1 MSKNDKKLKILK
13 NRARELSEE
22 LKENG
27 EIGNQIEIIEFV
39 LAYEKYGVESCFV
52 REVYPMKEFTHIPG
66 TPNFVMG
73 IINVRG
79 QIISIIDIK
88 KFFGLPEKGLTDLNR
103 VIIAEYNGMEVGVLA
118 DLILGVHNIA
128 LGEIQSSLP
137 TLTEIRSKYLK
148 GITRDGIVILDIVKL
163 LSDSKLIVTNEVE
176 V

>member
-1 MSKNDKKLKILK
+1 MGKNDKKLTILK

-27 EIGNQIEIIEFV
+27 AIENQVEIIEFV

-52 REVYPMKEFTHIPG
+52 REVYPMKEFTPIPG

-73 IINVRG
+73 IINIRG

-103 VIIAEYNGMEVGVLA
+103 VIIADYNDMEVGILA
-118 DLILGVHNIA
+118 DIILGVRNIA
-128 LGEIQSSLP
+128 INEIQPSLP

-148 GITRDGIVILDIVKL
+148 GITRDGVVILDIVKL
-163 LSDSKLIVTNEVE
+163 LSDPKLIISSEVE
-176 V
+176 I